1 MLSIA
6 QEAAQPAHVPAQPE
20 AGLMKIE
27 PEALA
32 EKAGIAVNQ
41 SFGESAIASSL
52 QQDLSPASLAK
63 EVSELDELNL
73 ALAPEEIATL
83 NSLVKRY
90 DQVLLDIDALN
101 VRLQELLGIESPP
114 GSLASSSKCG

>member
-6 QEAAQPAHVPAQPE
+6 QVTAQPAHVTAQPE

-41 SFGESAIASSL
+41 SFGESANASNL

>member
-6 QEAAQPAHVPAQPE
+6 QVTAQPAHVTAQPE

>member
-6 QEAAQPAHVPAQPE
+6 QVTAQPAHVTAQPE

-52 QQDLSPASLAK
+52 QQALSQASLAK

>member
-6 QEAAQPAHVPAQPE
+6 QVTAQPAHVTAQPE

-101 VRLQELLGIESPP
+101 VRLQELLAIESPP

>member
-6 QEAAQPAHVPAQPE
+6 QVTAQPAHVTAQPE

-52 QQDLSPASLAK
+52 QQALSQASLAK

-101 VRLQELLGIESPP
+101 VRLQELLAIESPP